1 MSDPVPNSTTPPAG
15 DTTRG
20 ATSVRLGVP
29 ANAPAYLAAIVGSSD
44 DAIISKDLN
53 GIIQS
58 VNAAAERMFGY
69 RADEL
74 IGRNIRIL
82 IPPERQDEEDLI
94 LGRIRRGERVDH
106 FETVRVAKDGRP
118 D

>member
-1 MSDPVPNSTTPPAG
+1 MSDPVPNSTPPPAG

-20 ATSVRLGVP
+20 ATSVRPGVP
-29 ANAPAYLAAIVGSSD
+29 ANASAYLAAIVGSSD

-58 VNAAAERMFGY
+58 VNSAAERMFGY

-82 IPPERQDEEDLI
+82 IPPERQAEED
-94 LGRIRRGERVDH
+94 
-106 FETVRVAKDGRP
+106 
-118 D
+118 